1 MVLAQGAFLTTRVS
15 CFPGSFWMAVP
26 GGNSPAA
33 HTVRQAQHQLPE
45 NLRKRPCMSEKALLY
60 QFHACLGCSSFL
72 FLTESSKSPASIA
85 QSNKQWVG
93 TCLYQEWCKPLL
105 ISCEAA
111 FGYEQVAKRIANIR
125 LTSGG
130 ESGQEKC
137 GMAGVFFVCRSAA
150 ASKSRGS
157 AIQGG
162 LFCVSEASFEHALW
176 F

>member
-72 FLTESSKSPASIA
+72 FLIVEERAGRRSVGWQEFSSFA
-85 QSNKQWVG
+85 
-93 TCLYQEWCKPLL
+93 
-105 ISCEAA
+105 EAP
-111 FGYEQVAKRIANIR
+111 QLPK
-125 LTSGG
+125 
-130 ESGQEKC
+130 
-137 GMAGVFFVCRSAA
+137 AGVLRYRAGSFV
-150 ASKSRGS
+150 
-157 AIQGG
+157 
-162 LFCVSEASFEHALW
+162 
-176 F
+176 